1 MCSVLELTS
10 ADLDRKYRS
19 VLAPMLSFEGDRF
32 PARYLLSDPRNRCL
46 VQGRIEVPRMHSDHL
61 LAAVTQALTRLPID
75 VDKGLMLVEE
85 EESIG
90 CVIDETAKARFARA
104 QLVLSPLA
112 LGDVARQ
119 AQISTSALLKLANAN

>member
-10 ADLDRKYRS
+10 ADLDWKYRS

-46 VQGRIEVPRMHSDHL
+46 VQGRIEVARMHTDHL

-75 VDKGLMLVEE
+75 IDKGLVLVEQKE
-85 EESIG
+85 TVRR
-90 CVIDETAKARFARA
+90 VIDESAKARFARA
-104 QLVLSPLA
+104 QL
-112 LGDVARQ
+112 
-119 AQISTSALLKLANAN
+119 